1 MLYRTKLANSL
12 IICGF
17 CILLGHAQMISRSE
31 LNDSIQNFSYFTIHK
46 DNYFISGFPLTNDI
60 NSNTADAKYQISFK
74 QMITRD
80 RLPWETYLFITY
92 TQKAF
97 WNIYKDSYPFRDI
110 NFNPSVVLGKTVFDK
125 NQKLEGIATIA
136 FEHESNGRDSIYSR
150 SWNRIAASYITNLT
164 KRTVAEFKAWVPFG
178 YQNGNPEL
186 LEYTGL
192 AEINLEHELKK
203 NRFYLNVLLRK
214 GLNFKAKGAF
224 RPRLYFAPFGKNT
237 SNQYIMLEWY
247 WGHGESL
254 LEYEE
259 FRSMIRFGYVIKS
272 NEFNFFRMKN

>member
-1 MLYRTKLANSL
+1 MNFSKIVCSFVFILP
-12 IICGF
+12 F
-17 CILLGHAQMISRSE
+17 CIRYCNAQRISKSE

-46 DNYFISGFPLTNDI
+46 DNYFITGVPLTNDI

-80 RLPWETYLFITY
+80 KLPWDTYLFITY

-110 NFNPSVVLGKTVFDK
+110 NFNPSLVLGKTIFNK
-125 NQKLEGIATIA
+125 SQKLEGIATIA

-150 SWNRIAASYITNLT
+150 SWNRISGSFITSLT
-164 KRTVAEFKAWVPFG
+164 KRTVAEFKAWIPFG
-178 YQNGNPEL
+178 YKSGNPEL
-186 LEYTGL
+186 LEYAGL
-192 AEINLEHELKK
+192 GEINLEHELKK
-203 NRFYLNVLLRK
+203 NRIYLNVMFRK
-214 GLNFKAKGAF
+214 GLNFKAKGVF
-224 RPRLYFAPFGKNT
+224 RPRLYFAPFGKNI
-237 SNQYIMLEWY
+237 SNQYIMVEWY
-247 WGHGESL
+247 WGQGESL

-259 FRSMIRFGYVIKS
+259 SRSMIRVGYVIKS